1 MKFDIPD
8 KQVRIRVCGIRETS
22 EPAETPTG
30 AIVNSPDKFLIQ
42 FCVIQGVTL
51 DITTP

>member
-8 KQVRIRVCGIRETS
+8 KQVRIRVCDIPETN

-30 AIVNSPDKFLIQ
+30 VILNSPDKFLIQ
-42 FCVIQGVTL
+42 FCVIQAVTL
-51 DITTP
+51 GITTP